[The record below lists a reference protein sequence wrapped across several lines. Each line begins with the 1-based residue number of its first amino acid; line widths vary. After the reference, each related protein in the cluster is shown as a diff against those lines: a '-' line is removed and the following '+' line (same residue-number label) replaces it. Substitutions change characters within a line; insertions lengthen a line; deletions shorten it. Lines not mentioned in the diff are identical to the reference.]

1 MTTLLHPISK
11 PVLRARGHLAT
22 TGWSYRSAAEHL
34 GCSFTQL
41 AHVLTG
47 RRQSQSL
54 VARVL
59 ALPNRKPAKP

>member
-11 PVLRARGHLAT
+11 PVERARKHLAA
-22 TGWSYRSAAEHL
+22 TGWSYRSAAREL

-47 RRQSQSL
+47 RRASKSL
-54 VARVL
+54 VDRL
-59 ALPNRKPAKP
+59 TALPARRQPTA